1 MFRYGLE
8 SDAEAVHHIV
18 GVLVAI
24 EAVAHVEEEALG
36 EKGLERELGVDT
48 THIVALFV
56 EVYTYA
62 GTYGKDWSLYLA
74 THREAYFG
82 LLPKRRAT
90 DGCCFFILRRY
101 GVEVERTIDL
111 EVE

>member
-8 SDAEAVHHIV
+8 SDAETVHHIV

-24 EAVAHVEEEALG
+24 EAVAHVEEEMLG
-36 EKGLERELGVDT
+36 DECLERKLCIET
-48 THIVALFV
+48 AHIVALFV

-82 LLPKRRAT
+82 LLPKRWAT
-90 DGCCFFILRRY
+90 NRC
-101 GVEVERTIDL
+101 
-111 EVE
+111 